1 MLLCVYVC
9 MYGMQLARDPAV
21 VEAATDLALKVFAAK
36 EVNHVRKQALPSCSA
51 LT

>member
-1 MLLCVYVC
+1 

>member
-1 MLLCVYVC
+1 MYYVTVC

-36 EVNHVRKQALPSCSA
+36 EVNHVRKQALPSPPA